1 MEFYIALLRGVN
13 VGGKNPV
20 PMAQLKTALEERGFS
35 HVSTYINSG
44 NILFASPRQDVIQL
58 QNCCRQVILDRFG
71 LDIAVAILSAEDYQ
85 RAFSQTPSWW
95 NQDPQPKHMAIFVIA
110 PEQADRLAQ
119 QVGLRPEYEQL
130 SYSGSVIFWSAPKAT
145 FSKTKWSKVAMSTKY
160 GYITVRNANSANKLL
175 LLSRQLQE

>member
-44 NILFASPRQDVIQL
+44 NIFFASPRQDVIQL

-71 LDIAVAILSAEDYQ
+71 LDIAVAGFVGRGLSAGFFSDAVLVEPGSTVQTYGHLCHCAGTGGPTGTTG
-85 RAFSQTPSWW
+85 RA
-95 NQDPQPKHMAIFVIA
+95 A
-110 PEQADRLAQ
+110 
-119 QVGLRPEYEQL
+119 
-130 SYSGSVIFWSAPKAT
+130 SGI
-145 FSKTKWSKVAMSTKY
+145 
-160 GYITVRNANSANKLL
+160 
-175 LLSRQLQE
+175 